1 MNWYMEALRKYATF
15 EGRARR
21 KEYWFF
27 ALFNFLAILVLTV
40 VDMAVGTFNE
50 QAEIGLFGGVYL
62 LAVLVP
68 SIAVTVR
75 RLHDTNR
82 SGWWFLLNFI
92 PVIGSIVIM
101 VFAVLDSQPGGNRSG
116 RIRKASSERARRCR
130 SWSGPTSDAPLAS
143 ERTFRFSSC
152 RWRRRRRTV
161 PRPE

>member
-27 ALFNFLAILVLTV
+27 TLGNLLAVIALTV
-40 VDMAVGTFNE
+40 VDMAIGTFNE
-50 QAEIGLFGGVYL
+50 QAEIGLLGGVYL
-62 LAVLVP
+62 LAVLIP

-82 SGWWFLLNFI
+82 RGWWVVLNLI

-101 VFAVLDSQPGGNRSG
+101 VFAVLDSQPGGNRFGPNPKGVIGQGTPSP
-116 RIRKASSERARRCR
+116 IVER
-130 SWSGPTSDAPLAS
+130 P
-143 ERTFRFSSC
+143 
-152 RWRRRRRTV
+152 
-161 PRPE
+161 